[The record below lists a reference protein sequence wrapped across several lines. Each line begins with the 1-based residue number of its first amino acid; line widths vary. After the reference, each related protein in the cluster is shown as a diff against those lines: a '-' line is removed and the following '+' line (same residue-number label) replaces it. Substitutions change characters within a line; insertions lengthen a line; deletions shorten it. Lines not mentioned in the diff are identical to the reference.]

1 MYWLIE
7 DLEQLKV
14 FYNSGYKEAFV
25 EVIPFN
31 NTQHPTQ
38 NDVSVV
44 YIRPILASKGFI
56 LCSRHSETLGIE
68 LRDIN
73 EVLKKFDKLYCR
85 DKKELLH
92 YFPLKS
98 LWDISPP
105 PTTYI
110 RPTTKTHEIFYSQ
123 HLKNR
128 EINVIIPI
136 VKHYEICERI
146 YNDLHVNI
154 SKDTKY
160 NTFFNT
166 KTSLVYNAI
175 ERNGVAINPEIF
187 SEHFHKTEENKVY
200 TQYNLKTLT
209 TRPSNRF
216 GGVNYAAL
224 NKDNG
229 CRKSFKPENDEFV
242 EIDITAYHPTITG
255 RLIDY
260 NFATNDIHAAFGKMY
275 GVDRD
280 KAKEI
285 TFKQLYGG
293 IFKEYRE
300 IDFFKRI
307 GKYIDQKWL
316 EFNTQGHIE
325 CDISHYRFYKSAL
338 ENMNPQ
344 KLFNYVLQN
353 YETSQN
359 ILIIWD
365 ILSILRGKKSKLVLY
380 TYDSFLID
388 LDKEEKDLVENE
400 VQKIFKKFKLNT
412 TAKYGSDYDFR

>member
-14 FYNSGYKEAFV
+14 FYNSGFKEAFV

-31 NTQHPTQ
+31 NFEHPTQ
-38 NDVSVV
+38 NNVSAV
-44 YIRPILASKGFI
+44 YVRPLEANKGFM
-56 LCSRHSETLGIE
+56 LCSNHSETLGIE
-68 LRDIN
+68 LRHIE
-73 EVLKKFDKLYCR
+73 EVLKKFNKLYCR

-92 YFPLKS
+92 YFPLKT

-110 RPTTKTHEIFYSQ
+110 RPTTQTHEIFYSQ
-123 HLKNR
+123 HRKNH
-128 EINVIIPI
+128 EINVVIPI

-146 YNDLHVNI
+146 YDDLQSNI
-154 SKDTKY
+154 SKDTQY

-166 KTSLVYNAI
+166 KTSLVFNAL
-175 ERNGVAINPEIF
+175 ERKGININPEIF
-187 SEHFHKTEENKVY
+187 SDHFYKTDETKVY

-216 GGVNYAAL
+216 KGVNYAAL

-229 CRKSFKPENDEFV
+229 CRKSFIPENDKLV
-242 EIDITAYHPTITG
+242 EIDITAYHPTITA
-255 RLIDY
+255 RLINYD
-260 NFATNDIHAAFGKMY
+260 FPTNDIHAAFAKMY
-275 GVDRD
+275 GVSRD
-280 KAKEI
+280 KAKEL

-293 IFKEYRE
+293 IFKEYRD
-300 IDFFKRI
+300 IDFFKRVNNFI
-307 GKYIDQKWL
+307 NQKWL
-316 EFNTQGHIE
+316 EFNTQGFAK
-325 CDISHYRFYKSAL
+325 CDISHYQFEKDL
-338 ENMNPQ
+338 LDNMNPQ
-344 KLFNYVLQN
+344 KLFNYILQN

-359 ILIIWD
+359 ILILWD

-388 LDKEEKDLVENE
+388 LSKDEQGLLKDI
-400 VQKIFKKFKLNT
+400 QKIFENYKLNT
-412 TAKYGSDYDFR
+412 KVKYGDDYDFR

>member
-31 NTQHPTQ
+31 NFEHPTQ
-38 NDVSVV
+38 NDVSAV
-44 YIRPILASKGFI
+44 YVRPIEASKGFM

-68 LRDIN
+68 LRHIK
-73 EVLKKFDKLYCR
+73 EVLKKFNKLYCR

-105 PTTYI
+105 PNTYI
-110 RPTTKTHEIFYSQ
+110 RPTTQTHDIFYNK
-123 HLKNR
+123 HKDNR

-136 VKHYEICERI
+136 VKHYEICERT
-146 YNDLHVNI
+146 YNDLRVNI
-154 SKDTKY
+154 GKNTNYD
-160 NTFFNT
+160 TFFNS
-166 KTSLVYNAI
+166 KTSLVFNAI
-175 ERNGVAINPEIF
+175 ERNGIRVHKPTFEGY
-187 SEHFHKTEENKVY
+187 FHPIEGEFAY
-200 TQYNLKTLT
+200 SQYNLKTLT

-216 GGVNYAAL
+216 NGVNYAAL
-224 NKDNG
+224 NKEDG
-229 CRKSFKPENDEFV
+229 SRKSFIPRNEKFI
-242 EIDITAYHPTITG
+242 EIDITAYHPTISSH
-255 RLIDY
+255 LVNFEFSDSDIHSS
-260 NFATNDIHAAFGKMY
+260 FATMY
-275 GVDRD
+275 GVDRE
-280 KAKEI
+280 KAKEL

-293 IFKEYRE
+293 VFKQYRE
-300 IDFFKRI
+300 LPFFRRI
-307 GKYIDQKWL
+307 QSYIDNTWQTFQKTG
-316 EFNTQGHIE
+316 EIE
-325 CDISHYRFYKSAL
+325 TEISGYKYYRDSL

-344 KLFNYVLQN
+344 KLFNYILQN

-359 ILIIWD
+359 ILILWD

-388 LDKEEKDLVENE
+388 LSDEEQDLVKD
-400 VQKIFKKFKLNT
+400 VQKIFENYKLNT
-412 TAKYGSDYDFR
+412 KIKYGSSYDFR

>member
-31 NTQHPTQ
+31 NFEHPTQ
-38 NDVSVV
+38 NKVSAV
-44 YIRPILASKGFI
+44 YIRPLQANKGYM
-56 LCSRHSETLGIE
+56 LCSKHSETLGIE
-68 LRDIN
+68 LRHIKAI
-73 EVLKKFDKLYCR
+73 LKKFDKLYCR

-98 LWDISPP
+98 LWDISLP
-105 PTTYI
+105 PTPYI
-110 RPTTKTHEIFYSQ
+110 RPTTQTHEIFYNQ
-123 HLKNR
+123 HRDNR

-136 VKHYEICERI
+136 VKHYEICERA
-146 YNDLHVNI
+146 YNDLQVNI
-154 SKDTKY
+154 GKDTKY
-160 NTFFNT
+160 DEFFNT

-175 ERNGVAINPEIF
+175 ERNGITINNKVF
-187 SEHFHKTEENKVY
+187 SEHFYQTDQTKVY

-216 GGVNYAAL
+216 KGVNYAAL

-229 CRKSFKPENDEFV
+229 CRKSFIPENNEFI

-255 RLIDY
+255 HLINYIFTHD
-260 NFATNDIHAAFGKMY
+260 DIHAAFGKMY

-280 KAKEI
+280 KAKEL

-300 IDFFKRI
+300 IDFFKRV
-307 GKYIDQKWL
+307 GGYINEKWL
-316 EFNTQGHIE
+316 EFNTQGYIE
-325 CDISHYRFYKSAL
+325 CDISNYRFEKDSL

-388 LDKEEKDLVENE
+388 LSNEERGLVED
-400 VQKIFKKFKLNT
+400 VQKVFKNYKLNT
-412 TAKYGSDYDFR
+412 TIKHGSNYDFR

>member
-14 FYNSGYKEAFV
+14 FYNSGFKEAFV

-31 NTQHPTQ
+31 NFEHPIQ
-38 NDVSVV
+38 NDVLAV
-44 YIRPILASKGFI
+44 YVRPLEASKGFM

-68 LRDIN
+68 LRHIK
-73 EVLKKFDKLYCR
+73 EVLKKFNKLYCR

-105 PTTYI
+105 PNPYI
-110 RPTTKTHEIFYSQ
+110 RPTTQTHEIFYNQ
-123 HLKNR
+123 HRNNR

-136 VKHYEICERI
+136 VKHYEICERE
-146 YNDLHVNI
+146 YDDLQANI
-154 SKDTKY
+154 GKDTQY
-160 NTFFNT
+160 DTFFNT

-175 ERNGVAINPEIF
+175 ERNGIAIDNKVFNEYF
-187 SEHFHKTEENKVY
+187 YQTDQTKVY

-216 GGVNYAAL
+216 NGVNYAAL

-229 CRKSFKPENDEFV
+229 SRKSFIPENDEFI
-242 EIDITAYHPTITG
+242 EIDITAYHPTITS
-255 RLIDY
+255 RLVD
-260 NFATNDIHAAFGKMY
+260 FTFPDNDIHSSFASMY

-280 KAKEI
+280 KAKEL

-293 IFKEYRE
+293 IFKEYE
-300 IDFFKRI
+300 HIEFFK
-307 GKYIDQKWL
+307 KVKNYIQQRWGQ
-316 EFNTQGHIE
+316 FSTQGFVE
-325 CDISHYRFYKSAL
+325 CDISSYKFKKDSL

-344 KLFNYVLQN
+344 KLFNYILQN

-380 TYDSFLID
+380 TYDSFLVD
-388 LDKEEKDLVENE
+388 LSAEEQGLVQDLQN
-400 VQKIFKKFKLNT
+400 IFKNYELNT
-412 TAKYGSDYDFR
+412 TIKHGYHYDFR

>member
-31 NTQHPTQ
+31 NFEHPTQ
-38 NDVSVV
+38 NNVSAV
-44 YIRPILASKGFI
+44 YVRPIEASKGFM
-56 LCSRHSETLGIE
+56 LCSNHSETLGIE
-68 LRDIN
+68 LRHIE

-98 LWDISPP
+98 LWDISLP

-110 RPTTKTHEIFYSQ
+110 RPTTQTHEIFYNQ
-123 HLKNR
+123 HRDNR

-136 VKHYEICERI
+136 VKHYEICERA
-146 YNDLHVNI
+146 YNDLQANI
-154 SKDTKY
+154 GKDTKY
-160 NTFFNT
+160 DEFFNT

-175 ERNGVAINPEIF
+175 ERNGITINNKIF
-187 SEHFHKTEENKVY
+187 SEHFYQTDQTKVY

-216 GGVNYAAL
+216 RGVNYAAL

-229 CRKSFKPENDEFV
+229 CRRSFIPENDEFI

-255 RLIDY
+255 HLINYIFSHD
-260 NFATNDIHAAFGKMY
+260 DIHAAFGKMY

-280 KAKEI
+280 KAKEL

-300 IDFFKRI
+300 IDFFKRV
-307 GKYIDQKWL
+307 GGYINEKWL
-316 EFNTQGHIE
+316 EFNTQGYIE
-325 CDISHYRFYKSAL
+325 CDISNYRFKKDSL

-388 LDKEEKDLVENE
+388 LSNEEQGLVKD
-400 VQKIFKKFKLNT
+400 VQKVFKNYKLNT
-412 TAKYGSDYDFR
+412 TIKHGSNYDFR

>member
-14 FYNSGYKEAFV
+14 FYNSGFKEAFV

-31 NTQHPTQ
+31 NFEHPTQ
-38 NDVSVV
+38 NNVSAV
-44 YIRPILASKGFI
+44 YVRPIEASKGFM
-56 LCSRHSETLGIE
+56 LCSNHSETLGIE
-68 LRDIN
+68 LRHIE
-73 EVLKKFDKLYCR
+73 EVLKKFNKLYCR

-98 LWDISPP
+98 LWDISLP

-110 RPTTKTHEIFYSQ
+110 RPTTQTHEIFYNQ
-123 HLKNR
+123 HRDNR

-136 VKHYEICERI
+136 VKHYEICERA
-146 YNDLHVNI
+146 YNDLQANI
-154 SKDTKY
+154 GKDTKY
-160 NTFFNT
+160 GEFFNT

-175 ERNGVAINPEIF
+175 ERNGITINNKVF
-187 SEHFHKTEENKVY
+187 SEHFYQTDQTKVY

-216 GGVNYAAL
+216 RGVNYAAL

-229 CRKSFKPENDEFV
+229 CRKSFIPENNEFI

-255 RLIDY
+255 HLINYIFTHD
-260 NFATNDIHAAFGKMY
+260 DIHAAFGKMY

-280 KAKEI
+280 KAKEL

-300 IDFFKRI
+300 IDFFKRV
-307 GKYIDQKWL
+307 GGYINEKWL
-316 EFNTQGHIE
+316 EFNTQGYIE
-325 CDISHYRFYKSAL
+325 CDISNYRFEKDSL

-388 LDKEEKDLVENE
+388 LNNEEQGLVED
-400 VQKIFKKFKLNT
+400 VQKVFKNYKLNT
-412 TAKYGSDYDFR
+412 TIKHGSNYDFR

>member
-1 MYWLIE
+1 MSAVYVRP
-7 DLEQLKV
+7 LE
-14 FYNSGYKEAFV
+14 
-25 EVIPFN
+25 
-31 NTQHPTQ
+31 
-38 NDVSVV
+38 
-44 YIRPILASKGFI
+44 ASKGFM
-56 LCSRHSETLGIE
+56 LCSNHSETLGIE
-68 LRDIN
+68 LRHI
-73 EVLKKFDKLYCR
+73 EAVLKKFNRLYCR

-110 RPTTKTHEIFYSQ
+110 RPTTQTHEIYYNQ
-123 HLKNR
+123 HRNNR

-146 YNDLHVNI
+146 YNDLKSNI
-154 SKDTKY
+154 GKDTKY
-160 NTFFNT
+160 DEFFNT

-175 ERNGVAINPEIF
+175 ERNGIVIRPEIF
-187 SEHFHKTEENKVY
+187 SEYFYQIEETKVY

-229 CRKSFKPENDEFV
+229 SRKSFIPQNNEFI
-242 EIDITAYHPTITG
+242 EIDITAYHPTITS
-255 RLIDY
+255 RLVD
-260 NFATNDIHAAFGKMY
+260 FTFPDNDIHSGFASMY

-280 KAKEI
+280 KAKEL

-293 IFKEYRE
+293 IFKEYE
-300 IDFFKRI
+300 NLEFFKRVK
-307 GKYIDQKWL
+307 KYINQKWG
-316 EFNTQGHIE
+316 EFSTQGFVE
-325 CDISHYRFYKSAL
+325 CDISHYRFEKDSL

-344 KLFNYVLQN
+344 KLFNYILQN

-388 LDKEEKDLVENE
+388 LSEEEEGLVQDLQN
-400 VQKIFKKFKLNT
+400 IFKKFELNT
-412 TAKYGSDYDFR
+412 TIKHGSDYDFR

>member
-31 NTQHPTQ
+31 NFEHPTQ
-38 NDVSVV
+38 NNVSAV
-44 YIRPILASKGFI
+44 YIRPLQASKGYM

-68 LRDIN
+68 SRHIKAI
-73 EVLKKFDKLYCR
+73 LKKFNRLYCR
-85 DKKELLH
+85 DKKEILH
-92 YFPLKS
+92 YLPLKS

-105 PTTYI
+105 PNPYI
-110 RPTTKTHEIFYSQ
+110 RPSTQTHEIFYNQ
-123 HLKNR
+123 HRNNR

-146 YNDLHVNI
+146 YNELQSNI
-154 SKDTKY
+154 GKDTNY

-175 ERNGVAINPEIF
+175 ERNGIAIDNKIF
-187 SEHFHKTEENKVY
+187 SEYFYQTDQTKVH

-216 GGVNYAAL
+216 NGVNYAAL

-229 CRKSFKPENDEFV
+229 ARKSFIPENDEFI
-242 EIDITAYHPTITG
+242 EIDITAYHPSIAG
-255 RLIDY
+255 RLISY
-260 NFATNDIHAAFGKMY
+260 SFPTSDIHAAFGEMY

-280 KAKEI
+280 KAKEL

-307 GKYIDQKWL
+307 GGFIDQKWL
-316 EFNTQGHIE
+316 EFNAQGYIE
-325 CDISHYRFYKSAL
+325 CDISSYRFEKSSL

-344 KLFNYVLQN
+344 KLFNYILQN

-359 ILIIWD
+359 ILILWD

-388 LDKEEKDLVENE
+388 LSAEERDLM
-400 VQKIFKKFKLNT
+400 QDLQDIFKKYELNT
-412 TAKYGSDYDFR
+412 KVKHGDNYDFR

>member
-14 FYNSGYKEAFV
+14 FYNSGFKEAFV

-31 NTQHPTQ
+31 NFEHPIQ
-38 NDVSVV
+38 NNVSAV
-44 YIRPILASKGFI
+44 YVRPLESSKGFM

-68 LRDIN
+68 LRHIK

-105 PTTYI
+105 PNPYI
-110 RPTTKTHEIFYSQ
+110 RPTTQTHEIFYNQ
-123 HLKNR
+123 HRNNR

-136 VKHYEICERI
+136 VKHYEICERE
-146 YNDLHVNI
+146 YNDLHSYI
-154 SKDTKY
+154 GKDTQY
-160 NTFFNT
+160 GTFFNT

-175 ERNGVAINPEIF
+175 ERNGIAIKPELF
-187 SEHFHKTEENKVY
+187 SEYFYQTEETKVY

-216 GGVNYAAL
+216 NGVNYAAL

-229 CRKSFKPENDEFV
+229 SRKSFIPENDEFI
-242 EIDITAYHPTITG
+242 EIDITAYHPTITS
-255 RLIDY
+255 RLVD
-260 NFATNDIHAAFGKMY
+260 FTFPDNDIHSSFASMY

-280 KAKEI
+280 KAKEL

-293 IFKEYRE
+293 IFKEYE
-300 IDFFKRI
+300 HIEFFK
-307 GKYIDQKWL
+307 KVKNYIQQRWGQ
-316 EFNTQGHIE
+316 FSTQGFVE
-325 CDISHYRFYKSAL
+325 CDISSYRFEKDSL

-344 KLFNYVLQN
+344 KLFNYILQN

-359 ILIIWD
+359 ILILWD

-388 LDKEEKDLVENE
+388 LSAEEQGLVQDLQN
-400 VQKIFKKFKLNT
+400 IFKNYELNT
-412 TAKYGSDYDFR
+412 TIKHGYHYDFR

>member
-14 FYNSGYKEAFV
+14 FYNSGYKKAFV

-31 NTQHPTQ
+31 NFQHPTQ
-38 NDVSVV
+38 NNVSAV
-44 YIRPILASKGFI
+44 YVRPLEASKGFM
-56 LCSRHSETLGIE
+56 LCSNHSETLGIE
-68 LRDIN
+68 LRHI
-73 EVLKKFDKLYCR
+73 EAVLKKFNKLYCR

-98 LWDISPP
+98 LWDISLP
-105 PTTYI
+105 PTPYI
-110 RPTTKTHEIFYSQ
+110 RPTTQTHEIFYNQ
-123 HLKNR
+123 HRDNR
-128 EINVIIPI
+128 EINVVIPI
-136 VKHYEICERI
+136 VKHYEICERA
-146 YNDLHVNI
+146 YNDLQANI
-154 SKDTKY
+154 GKDTKY
-160 NTFFNT
+160 DEFFNT

-175 ERNGVAINPEIF
+175 ERNGINIKPEVF
-187 SEHFHKTEENKVY
+187 SEYFYQTEETKVY

-216 GGVNYAAL
+216 RGVNYAAL

-229 CRKSFKPENDEFV
+229 CRKSFIPKNDEFI

-255 RLIDY
+255 HLINY
-260 NFATNDIHAAFGKMY
+260 IFTHNDIHAAFGKMY

-280 KAKEI
+280 KAKEL

-300 IDFFKRI
+300 IDFFKRV
-307 GKYIDQKWL
+307 GGYINEKWL
-316 EFNTQGHIE
+316 EFNTQGYIE
-325 CDISHYRFYKSAL
+325 CDISNYRFKKDSL

-388 LDKEEKDLVENE
+388 LSAEEQGLVKDL
-400 VQKIFKKFKLNT
+400 QKVFKNYKLNT
-412 TAKYGSDYDFR
+412 TIKHGSNYDFR

>member
-14 FYNSGYKEAFV
+14 FYNSGYKKAFV

-31 NTQHPTQ
+31 NFDHPTQ
-38 NDVSVV
+38 NNVSAV
-44 YIRPILASKGFI
+44 YIRPLGSSKGYM

-68 LRDIN
+68 LRHIK
-73 EVLKKFDKLYCR
+73 EVLKKFDRLYCR

-110 RPTTKTHEIFYSQ
+110 RPTTQTHEIFYNQ
-123 HLKNR
+123 HRNNH
-128 EINVIIPI
+128 EVNVIIPI

-146 YNDLHVNI
+146 YNDLQANI
-154 SKDTKY
+154 GKDTKY
-160 NTFFNT
+160 GTFFNT
-166 KTSLVYNAI
+166 KTSLVYSAI
-175 ERNGVAINPEIF
+175 ERNGITIRPEIF
-187 SEHFHKTEENKVY
+187 NEHFYQTEETKVY

-216 GGVNYAAL
+216 KGVNYAAL
-224 NKDNG
+224 NKDSG
-229 CRKSFKPENDEFV
+229 ARKSFIPENNEFI
-242 EIDITAYHPTITG
+242 EIDITAYHPTITS
-255 RLIDY
+255 RLVD
-260 NFATNDIHAAFGKMY
+260 FTFPDNDIHSGFASMY

-280 KAKEI
+280 KAKEL

-293 IFKEYRE
+293 IFKEYE
-300 IDFFKRI
+300 HLEFFK
-307 GKYIDQKWL
+307 KVKNYIEQKWRQ
-316 EFNTQGHIE
+316 FSTQGFVE
-325 CDISHYRFYKSAL
+325 CDISSYRFEKKSL

-344 KLFNYVLQN
+344 KLFNYILQN

-388 LDKEEKDLVENE
+388 LSAEERDLMQD
-400 VQKIFKKFKLNT
+400 VQNIFKKFELNT
-412 TAKYGSDYDFR
+412 TIKHGSDYDFR

>member
-14 FYNSGYKEAFV
+14 FYNSGFKEAFV

-31 NTQHPTQ
+31 NFEHPTQ
-38 NDVSVV
+38 NNVSAV
-44 YIRPILASKGFI
+44 YVRPIEASKGFM
-56 LCSRHSETLGIE
+56 LCSNHSETLGIE
-68 LRDIN
+68 LRHIE
-73 EVLKKFDKLYCR
+73 EVLKKFNKLYCR

-98 LWDISPP
+98 LWDISLP
-105 PTTYI
+105 PTPYI
-110 RPTTKTHEIFYSQ
+110 RPTTQTHEIFYNQ
-123 HLKNR
+123 HRDNR

-136 VKHYEICERI
+136 VKHYEICERA
-146 YNDLHVNI
+146 YNDLQANI
-154 SKDTKY
+154 GKDTKY
-160 NTFFNT
+160 DEFFNT

-175 ERNGVAINPEIF
+175 ERNGITINNKVF
-187 SEHFHKTEENKVY
+187 SEHFYQTDQTKVY

-216 GGVNYAAL
+216 RGVNYAAL

-229 CRKSFKPENDEFV
+229 CRKSFIPENNEFI

-255 RLIDY
+255 HLINYIFTHD
-260 NFATNDIHAAFGKMY
+260 DIHAAFGKMY

-280 KAKEI
+280 KAKEL

-300 IDFFKRI
+300 IDFFKRV
-307 GKYIDQKWL
+307 GGYINEKWL
-316 EFNTQGHIE
+316 EFNTQGYIE
-325 CDISHYRFYKSAL
+325 CDISNYRFEKDSL

-388 LDKEEKDLVENE
+388 LNNEEQGLVED
-400 VQKIFKKFKLNT
+400 VQKVFKNYKLNT
-412 TAKYGSDYDFR
+412 TIKHGSNYDFR

>member
-14 FYNSGYKEAFV
+14 FYNSGYKKAFV

-31 NTQHPTQ
+31 NFDHPTQ
-38 NDVSVV
+38 NNVSAV
-44 YIRPILASKGFI
+44 YIRPLGSSKGYM

-68 LRDIN
+68 LRHIK
-73 EVLKKFDKLYCR
+73 EVLKKFDRLYCR

-110 RPTTKTHEIFYSQ
+110 RPTTQTHEIFYNQ
-123 HLKNR
+123 HRNNH
-128 EINVIIPI
+128 EVNVIIPI

-146 YNDLHVNI
+146 YNDLQANI
-154 SKDTKY
+154 GKDTKY
-160 NTFFNT
+160 GTFFNT
-166 KTSLVYNAI
+166 KTSLVYSAI
-175 ERNGVAINPEIF
+175 ERNGITIRPEIF
-187 SEHFHKTEENKVY
+187 NEHFYQTEETKVY

-216 GGVNYAAL
+216 KGVNYAAL
-224 NKDNG
+224 NKDSG
-229 CRKSFKPENDEFV
+229 ARKAFIPENNEFI
-242 EIDITAYHPTITG
+242 EIDITAYHPTITS
-255 RLIDY
+255 RLVD
-260 NFATNDIHAAFGKMY
+260 FTFPDNDIHSGFASMY

-280 KAKEI
+280 KAKEL

-293 IFKEYRE
+293 IFKEYE
-300 IDFFKRI
+300 HLEFFK
-307 GKYIDQKWL
+307 KVKNYIEQKWRQ
-316 EFNTQGHIE
+316 FSTQGFVE
-325 CDISHYRFYKSAL
+325 CDISSYRFEKESL

-344 KLFNYVLQN
+344 KLFNYILQN

-388 LDKEEKDLVENE
+388 LSAEERDLMQD
-400 VQKIFKKFKLNT
+400 VQNIFKKFELNT
-412 TAKYGSDYDFR
+412 TIKHGSDYDFR

>member
-31 NTQHPTQ
+31 NFEHPTQ
-38 NDVSVV
+38 NNVSAV
-44 YIRPILASKGFI
+44 YIRPLQASKGYM

-68 LRDIN
+68 LRHIKAI
-73 EVLKKFDKLYCR
+73 LKKFNRLYCR
-85 DKKELLH
+85 DKKETLH
-92 YFPLKS
+92 YLPLKS

-110 RPTTKTHEIFYSQ
+110 RPTTQTHEIFYNQ
-123 HLKNR
+123 HRNNR

-146 YNDLHVNI
+146 YDSLQLNI
-154 SKDTKY
+154 GKDTNY

-166 KTSLVYNAI
+166 KTSLVFNAI
-175 ERNGVAINPEIF
+175 ERNGIAIDNKVF
-187 SEHFHKTEENKVY
+187 SEYFYQTDQTKIY

-216 GGVNYAAL
+216 NGVNYAAL

-229 CRKSFKPENDEFV
+229 SRKSFIPQNNEFI
-242 EIDITAYHPTITG
+242 EIDITAYHPSIAG
-255 RLIDY
+255 RLINY
-260 NFATNDIHAAFGKMY
+260 SFPTSDIHAAFGEMY

-280 KAKEI
+280 KAKEL

-307 GKYIDQKWL
+307 GGFIDQKWL
-316 EFNTQGHIE
+316 EFNAQGYIE
-325 CDISHYRFYKSAL
+325 CDISNYRFEKSSL

-344 KLFNYVLQN
+344 KLFNYILQN

-359 ILIIWD
+359 ILILWD
-365 ILSILRGKKSKLVLY
+365 ILSTLRGKKSKLVLY

-388 LDKEEKDLVENE
+388 LSAEEQGLMQDL
-400 VQKIFKKFKLNT
+400 QSIFKKYELNT
-412 TAKYGSDYDFR
+412 KVKHGYDYDFR

>member
-31 NTQHPTQ
+31 NFQHPTQ
-38 NDVSVV
+38 NNVSAV
-44 YIRPILASKGFI
+44 YVRPLEASKGFM
-56 LCSRHSETLGIE
+56 LCSNHSETLGIE
-68 LRDIN
+68 LRHI
-73 EVLKKFDKLYCR
+73 EAVLKKFNKLYCR

-98 LWDISPP
+98 LWDTSTP

-110 RPTTKTHEIFYSQ
+110 RPTTQTHEIYYNQ
-123 HLKNR
+123 HRTNR

-146 YNDLHVNI
+146 YNDLQLNI
-154 SKDTKY
+154 GKDTKY
-160 NTFFNT
+160 DEFFNT

-175 ERNGVAINPEIF
+175 ERNGIVIRPEIF
-187 SEHFHKTEENKVY
+187 SEHFYQIEETKVY

-229 CRKSFKPENDEFV
+229 SRKSFIPQNNEFI
-242 EIDITAYHPTITG
+242 EIDITAYHPTITS
-255 RLIDY
+255 RLVD
-260 NFATNDIHAAFGKMY
+260 FTFPDNDIHSGFASMY

-280 KAKEI
+280 KAKEL

-293 IFKEYRE
+293 IFKEYE
-300 IDFFKRI
+300 NLEFFKRVK
-307 GKYIDQKWL
+307 KYINQKWG
-316 EFNTQGHIE
+316 EFSTQGFVE
-325 CDISHYRFYKSAL
+325 CDISHYRFEKDSL

-344 KLFNYVLQN
+344 KLFNYILQN

-388 LDKEEKDLVENE
+388 LSEEEKGLVQDLQN
-400 VQKIFKKFKLNT
+400 IFKKFKLNT
-412 TAKYGSDYDFR
+412 TIKHGDDYDFR